1 MQEEHYDLITAKKS
15 CTANDWGVCYQ
26 MTKNN
31 KNICPGQMQYKVLPE
46 HILNMNTLKLPDTST
61 IDGNILFE
69 RHTKENLARLTPNT
83 KTGNSSEWGIL
94 LIISHSPRSED
105 GNTDADVYLKGA
117 LLNKTTR
124 EIALMTSMNNIAAGK
139 YANRVVRS
147 HDPLYKI
154 CQAKFIAPIL
164 FWRELKNRL
173 DV

>member
-69 RHTKENLARLTPNT
+69 RHTKENLSETYT
-83 KTGNSSEWGIL
+83 K
-94 LIISHSPRSED
+94 
-105 GNTDADVYLKGA
+105 Y
-117 LLNKTTR
+117 
-124 EIALMTSMNNIAAGK
+124 
-139 YANRVVRS
+139 
-147 HDPLYKI
+147 
-154 CQAKFIAPIL
+154 
-164 FWRELKNRL
+164 
-173 DV
+173 